1 MEKDLEGRGF
11 PAFYPTLEGCVARDL
26 RFAAALEESY
36 MEELG
41 AVAAYTYRSLLW
53 ARREPDAAALFER
66 LAKEEMLHFRMLGE
80 LILALGGNPVIQA
93 NMRVQGIERDG
104 RSGIKRESRGRA
116 ALYAD
121 SIREERRGIDRYQTL
136 MGRTQDRVVRSV
148 LAHLLSDE
156 HRHVEALCREQ
167 KGDF

>member
-1 MEKDLEGRGF
+1 MEKDWDGRGF
-11 PAFYPTLEGCVARDL
+11 PAFYPTLDGCVARDL

-41 AVAAYTYRSLLW
+41 SVAAYTYRALLW
-53 ARREPDAAALFER
+53 AKREPDVASLFDW

-80 LILALGGNPVIQA
+80 LILALGGNPVVHA
-93 NMRVQGIERDG
+93 SLRVQGIEQDG
-104 RSGIKRESRGRA
+104 RGGCKKDMRSRA
-116 ALYAD
+116 SLFAD

-148 LAHLLSDE
+148 LAHLLGDE

-167 KGDF
+167 KGNF